1 MFNLTNK
8 YLIFFLIILFGLILR
23 FYNINF
29 DNYWYDEI
37 ISFWV
42 VSPEHNLYESHNI
55 HNRIEI
61 NTYSY
66 NFLLKLFYQIFGYDS
81 DFGRYLSLFFSI
93 LSLLVVPLF
102 FDGKNSTK
110 EGFLF
115 LFLLSFNIYLISYS
129 QEARVYS
136 ALFFFSSLFV
146 FFFKKFIEN
155 KNNFLDYFLLI
166 FCALV
171 AIFLHPFAIIIL
183 IACLFFLF
191 LKYYFTKII
200 YDKLNYSLILITVI
214 TTIFYFL
221 FINSL
226 EHPNP
231 EHYWIKHPDLKFY
244 TNFFFSNFFGSRIM
258 GLSFLFILIFLIIKE
273 SHFIKKLNFLSFL
286 LILTI
291 FSYFLPILFGYLFK
305 PVLLSRYII
314 FVILP
319 ILLLISNLIFKIKN
333 LNIRNFLVAFL
344 VLITIANHFTEQ
356 SFKQFFKT
364 RIPSKTEYFKAID
377 YIKNSG
383 NLKYFIKVDNMKSN
397 IDTSNAIKN
406 YIDHIGAKN
415 DTQLKFL
422 NLSKERLDNKVFWMF
437 CAQDI
442 NPRECLPPE
451 SLIKFEI
458 IEEKNFNNINLKLL
472 QTE

>member
-8 YLIFFLIILFGLILR
+8 YLIFFFIILFGLVLR

-42 VSPEHNLYESHNI
+42 ASPAHNLYESHNI

-66 NFLLKLFYQIFGYDS
+66 NLLLKLFYQILGYDS

-93 LSLLVVPLF
+93 LSLLVAPLF
-102 FDGKNSTK
+102 FDEKNSIK
-110 EGFLF
+110 ENLLF

-136 ALFFFSSLFV
+136 ALFFFSILFL
-146 FFFKKFIEN
+146 FFFKKIIEN
-155 KNNFLDYFLLI
+155 KNNFLDYLLLI
-166 FCALV
+166 FCSLA

-191 LKYYFTKII
+191 LKYYFHKII

-214 TTIFYFL
+214 TTIFYFF

-244 TNFFFSNFFGSRIM
+244 TNFFFSNFFG
-258 GLSFLFILIFLIIKE
+258 
-273 SHFIKKLNFLSFL
+273 
-286 LILTI
+286 
-291 FSYFLPILFGYLFK
+291 
-305 PVLLSRYII
+305 
-314 FVILP
+314 
-319 ILLLISNLIFKIKN
+319 
-333 LNIRNFLVAFL
+333 
-344 VLITIANHFTEQ
+344 
-356 SFKQFFKT
+356 
-364 RIPSKTEYFKAID
+364 
-377 YIKNSG
+377 
-383 NLKYFIKVDNMKSN
+383 
-397 IDTSNAIKN
+397 
-406 YIDHIGAKN
+406 
-415 DTQLKFL
+415 
-422 NLSKERLDNKVFWMF
+422 
-437 CAQDI
+437 
-442 NPRECLPPE
+442 
-451 SLIKFEI
+451 
-458 IEEKNFNNINLKLL
+458 
-472 QTE
+472 